1 MLLISN
7 APAGTRDIYTHGI
20 TSDQQAGI
28 ARSLQELDL
37 PHGLDR
43 AAVPVKLNHLDNRA
57 HFEGLPA
64 GHPPVK
70 AILGIPISHCD
81 ERVGALFLVGTEGEP
96 GFTADDE
103 RMAAMFAA
111 QAASIISNT
120 RRYEDA
126 RQATAD
132 METLMDICPVS
143 VSIFDVR
150 SGQFSYM
157 NQECLRI
164 LGNLGLPYDQLDQ
177 AFAILKFTRPDGRAF
192 SFEELPG
199 TRALQ
204 KGETVTAE
212 EIVVHR
218 PDGTTLTTLVNCAPL
233 FSASGEIVSAIMV
246 SQDLSPLQDQELR
259 RAEFLE
265 MVGEELRT
273 PLISIKGSASAL
285 RETVDPTSPTESL
298 QLLRIIDQQADLMR
312 GQINSLIELTQ
323 IETGALSV
331 IAKPADVSHLIQ
343 QACGEYFG
351 DHSAINVQFDI
362 PERLEAVL
370 ADQQHITKVLHNLLR
385 HAAVH
390 SSESSPITVSAAARD
405 IYVTISVSVADSSV
419 QPEKTSF
426 PVNAADH
433 PQLFANAALAYNQRA
448 EWASR
453 GEGLAMAY
461 CRGVVE
467 AHGGRISTEADEQQR
482 TLTLT
487 FTLPTV
493 DDDAEIQAPIAANS
507 SVNAL
512 PQSDEQTQIL
522 VSIPDAR
529 LLNTVRQVLQESGY
543 GAMATSALDELEELA
558 SAEGPALIVL
568 DIAGREE
575 ASFRALRGAGNPLNL
590 PAIVLCERD
599 DEEYVVRAFEM
610 GADGYMVKP
619 FSPTELIARI
629 KATLRRLS
637 AGGDISTGRAF
648 EAGDLKINFE
658 NRTVSVSGE
667 QVPFT
672 STEYRLLTELA
683 NGAGRVFTQDML
695 LQRVWGPEYS
705 GESQLLRSYIKSLRQ
720 KLGDNARKPTY
731 IFTEHG
737 IGYRMARP
745 ERANVR

>member
-28 ARSLQELDL
+28 ARSLQGLDL

-70 AILGIPISHCD
+70 AILGIPISHRD

-177 AFAILKFTRPDGRAF
+177 AFAILKFTRPDGREF

-233 FSASGEIVSAIMV
+233 FSASGEIVSAITV

-265 MVGEELRT
+265 MVSEELRT

-285 RETVDPTSPTESL
+285 RGTVDPTSPTESL

-312 GQINSLIELTQ
+312 GQINSLTELTR
-323 IETGALSV
+323 IETGTLSV
-331 IAKPADVSHLIQ
+331 ITKPADVSRLIQ
-343 QACGEYFG
+343 QACGEYLG
-351 DHSAINVQFDI
+351 DHSAINIQFDI
-362 PERLEAVL
+362 PE
-370 ADQQHITKVLHNLLR
+370 
-385 HAAVH
+385 
-390 SSESSPITVSAAARD
+390 
-405 IYVTISVSVADSSV
+405 
-419 QPEKTSF
+419 
-426 PVNAADH
+426 
-433 PQLFANAALAYNQRA
+433 
-448 EWASR
+448 
-453 GEGLAMAY
+453 
-461 CRGVVE
+461 
-467 AHGGRISTEADEQQR
+467 
-482 TLTLT
+482 
-487 FTLPTV
+487 
-493 DDDAEIQAPIAANS
+493 
-507 SVNAL
+507 
-512 PQSDEQTQIL
+512 
-522 VSIPDAR
+522 
-529 LLNTVRQVLQESGY
+529 
-543 GAMATSALDELEELA
+543 
-558 SAEGPALIVL
+558 
-568 DIAGREE
+568 
-575 ASFRALRGAGNPLNL
+575 
-590 PAIVLCERD
+590 
-599 DEEYVVRAFEM
+599 
-610 GADGYMVKP
+610 
-619 FSPTELIARI
+619 
-629 KATLRRLS
+629 
-637 AGGDISTGRAF
+637 
-648 EAGDLKINFE
+648 
-658 NRTVSVSGE
+658 
-667 QVPFT
+667 
-672 STEYRLLTELA
+672 
-683 NGAGRVFTQDML
+683 
-695 LQRVWGPEYS
+695 
-705 GESQLLRSYIKSLRQ
+705 
-720 KLGDNARKPTY
+720 
-731 IFTEHG
+731 
-737 IGYRMARP
+737 
-745 ERANVR
+745 

>member
-1 MLLISN
+1 M
-7 APAGTRDIYTHGI
+7 
-20 TSDQQAGI
+20 
-28 ARSLQELDL
+28 
-37 PHGLDR
+37 
-43 AAVPVKLNHLDNRA
+43 
-57 HFEGLPA
+57 
-64 GHPPVK
+64 
-70 AILGIPISHCD
+70 
-81 ERVGALFLVGTEGEP
+81 
-96 GFTADDE
+96 
-103 RMAAMFAA
+103 
-111 QAASIISNT
+111 
-120 RRYEDA
+120 
-126 RQATAD
+126 
-132 METLMDICPVS
+132 
-143 VSIFDVR
+143 
-150 SGQFSYM
+150 
-157 NQECLRI
+157 
-164 LGNLGLPYDQLDQ
+164 
-177 AFAILKFTRPDGRAF
+177 
-192 SFEELPG
+192 
-199 TRALQ
+199 
-204 KGETVTAE
+204 
-212 EIVVHR
+212 
-218 PDGTTLTTLVNCAPL
+218 
-233 FSASGEIVSAIMV
+233 
-246 SQDLSPLQDQELR
+246 
-259 RAEFLE
+259 
-265 MVGEELRT
+265 
-273 PLISIKGSASAL
+273 
-285 RETVDPTSPTESL
+285 
-298 QLLRIIDQQADLMR
+298 
-312 GQINSLIELTQ
+312 
-323 IETGALSV
+323 
-331 IAKPADVSHLIQ
+331 
-343 QACGEYFG
+343 
-351 DHSAINVQFDI
+351 
-362 PERLEAVL
+362 
-370 ADQQHITKVLHNLLR
+370 ADQQHITKVVHNFLR

-390 SSESSPITVSAAARD
+390 SSESSPVTVSAAAGD
-405 IYVTISVSVADSSV
+405 IYVTISVSVPDLSV

-426 PVNAADH
+426 PINAADH
-433 PQLFANAALAYNQRA
+433 PQLFTNASLAYNQRA
-448 EWASR
+448 EWTSR

-493 DDDAEIQAPIAANS
+493 DDDAEIQAPIAANP

-658 NRTVSVSGE
+658 NRTVSVSGQ

-720 KLGDNARKPTY
+720 KLGDNARQPTY

-737 IGYRMARP
+737 IGYRMAKPRP
-745 ERANVR
+745 VSD